1 MCDLDLVNP
10 YFRSRE
16 HRALLESHGIEVHGS
31 TYREEITA
39 EIPALGASVRG
50 PLQNEQ
56 CRTIIDAGGNDSGAL
71 VLRQYEKYFRQT
83 ARDDKNG
90 IYSTVGEP
98 NCNVIAVVNFCRYET
113 RTVEDAL
120 TQIRMIEDAT
130 GLRVDY
136 IVNNT
141 HLLRET
147 TSETVL
153 RGHALAMELCGEL
166 GAKLLYDCYPDG
178 IVDPADLTDC
188 EPFPLELYHRPT
200 YLDR

>member
-1 MCDLDLVNP
+1 MNP

-50 PLQNEQ
+50 PLQNTQ

-71 VLRQYEKYFRQT
+71 VLRQYEKYFRQASGDDAHSPDT
-83 ARDDKNG
+83 A
-90 IYSTVGEP
+90 P
-98 NCNVIAVVNFCRYET
+98 NCDVIAVVNFCRYET

-130 GLRVDY
+130 GLRVDF

-147 TSETVL
+147 TAETVL
-153 RGHALAMELCGEL
+153 RGHALATELCEQL
-166 GAKLLYDCYPDG
+166 GATLLYDCYPVG
-178 IVDPADLTDC
+178 IVDEDALADCT
-188 EPFPLELYHRPT
+188 PFPLTLYHRPT